1 MEFLVIVIAL
11 IVVYLSGPVHLLH
24 GDRWY
29 LDWFSKMAIST
40 PKTKLMVGV
49 IVPTIITAVI
59 VNLLDGYSVFL
70 LLAFNLTALLF
81 SFGRG
86 NIETKIAELSADF
99 RHGNTQAAYHDLDEL
114 HHEDQ
119 DKVSTNNEFQN
130 LLLQSV
136 SYRLFEYVF
145 PTLFWFSLLGA
156 PGAVLYRCV
165 ALLAERNCDDE
176 QEAELAD
183 FLLWII
189 EWVPVR
195 LLGLSFALVGNFG
208 SCIKHWQECL
218 FCAKRTSS
226 QAISHYVEGA
236 INIDPAMVKVEDN
249 AEEVEMIKKLFHR
262 ALILGVCTVAVLEV
276 M

>member
-11 IVVYLSGPVHLLH
+11 IVVYLNGPVHMLH

-29 LDWFSKMAIST
+29 LDWFAKLAIST
-40 PKTKLMVGV
+40 SKTKLMVGV
-49 IVPTIITAVI
+49 VVPTIVTAII
-59 VNLLDGYSVFL
+59 VNALDGYSVFL
-70 LLAFNLTALLF
+70 LLMFNLSALLF

-86 NIETKIAELSADF
+86 NIEIKIDELSTHF
-99 RHGNTQAAYHDLDEL
+99 RHGNIQAAYHDLDEL
-114 HHEDQ
+114 HHKDQ

-130 LLLQSV
+130 VLLQSV

-156 PGAVLYRCV
+156 PGAVLYRCI
-165 ALLAERNCDDE
+165 ALLAGKHCEDKQETE
-176 QEAELAD
+176 QAD

-189 EWVPVR
+189 EWLPVR
-195 LLGLSFALVGNFG
+195 LLGLIFAVVGNF
-208 SCIKHWQECL
+208 SSSIRHWQECL

-236 INIDPAMVKVEDN
+236 INIDPSTLEVEGN
-249 AEEVEMIKKLFHR
+249 AEEVEMIKKLFYR
-262 ALILGVCTVAVLEV
+262 ALILGVCAVAILEI